1 MNIWLMLFYFTNST
15 LASYKSQ
22 GFGFVA
28 FLLTRLFTIL
38 HSSKYAQFESSST
51 MILPALM
58 SETTSGKKEGKLRT
72 QLFLKHF
79 ASNLD
84 QYLIDTRSYSS
95 FTIEDEKIDLEDPMN
110 LSSNSSETRLSEDF
124 DYLLNM
130 IFSSPSPIITD
141 SQILADNPE
150 VSTEKN
156 VTQTFH
162 QPSQP
167 TISKTIFLS
176 NLPVTVNRRQLRTM
190 FPRCNKIV
198 LKTNHWNKDLRLQ
211 KR

>member
-1 MNIWLMLFYFTNST
+1 
-15 LASYKSQ
+15 
-22 GFGFVA
+22 
-28 FLLTRLFTIL
+28 
-38 HSSKYAQFESSST
+38 
-51 MILPALM
+51 
-58 SETTSGKKEGKLRT
+58 
-72 QLFLKHF
+72 
-79 ASNLD
+79 
-84 QYLIDTRSYSS
+84 
-95 FTIEDEKIDLEDPMN
+95 MN

-198 LKTNHWNKDLRLQ
+198 LKTNHWNKDLRL
-211 KR
+211 

>member
-72 QLFLKHF
+72 
-79 ASNLD
+79 
-84 QYLIDTRSYSS
+84 
-95 FTIEDEKIDLEDPMN
+95 
-110 LSSNSSETRLSEDF
+110 
-124 DYLLNM
+124 
-130 IFSSPSPIITD
+130 
-141 SQILADNPE
+141 
-150 VSTEKN
+150 
-156 VTQTFH
+156 
-162 QPSQP
+162 
-167 TISKTIFLS
+167 
-176 NLPVTVNRRQLRTM
+176 
-190 FPRCNKIV
+190 
-198 LKTNHWNKDLRLQ
+198 
-211 KR
+211 